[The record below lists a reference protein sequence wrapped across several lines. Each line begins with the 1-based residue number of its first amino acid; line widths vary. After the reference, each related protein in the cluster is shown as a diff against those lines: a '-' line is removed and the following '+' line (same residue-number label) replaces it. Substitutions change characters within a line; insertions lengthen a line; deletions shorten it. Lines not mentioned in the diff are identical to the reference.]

1 MLELKNYV
9 LECISN
15 NTKSVGV
22 SLNKLHDMILVSIA
36 SILQVATDRWEGHSS
51 VRDGDCNCKI
61 AF

>member
-1 MLELKNYV
+1 MLEPKNYV

-36 SILQVATDRWEGHSS
+36 LSLS
-51 VRDGDCNCKI
+51 
-61 AF
+61 